1 VTEFAAIKTR
11 LLARRPRQTLA
22 TAESMTSGGL
32 QARLGRISGASHF
45 FLGGITAYN
54 LNQKVRHLKIG
65 RAAAAKVDCVSEQ
78 VARQMAKGA
87 CRLFGSDWGLA
98 TTGYAEPNTTT
109 ATPYAYWAIA
119 RKQRIVAAG
128 RIDCPGCQRAAAQDR
143 VCAGVLE
150 QFLRVL

>member
-1 VTEFAAIKTR
+1 MTEFAAIKTR
-11 LLARRPRQTLA
+11 LLAHRPVQTLA
-22 TAESMTSGGL
+22 TAESLTSGGL
-32 QARLGRISGASHF
+32 QARIGRISGASQF

-54 LNQKVRHLKIG
+54 LEQKVRHLKVN
-65 RAAAAKVDCVSEQ
+65 RAAAAPVDCVSGA

-98 TTGYAEPNTTT
+98 TTGYAEPNVTT

-119 RKQRIVAAG
+119 RKQRIVASG
-128 RIDCPGCQRAAAQDR
+128 RVDCPGCNRAAAQDK
-143 VCAGVLE
+143 VCAVVLR